1 MFIGRETELKTLNER
16 YRGGRKEFGVVY
28 GRRRIGKT
36 ALLSEFANGKACVF
50 FQAKRDSAYGNLRS
64 FSYVLDKALGL
75 PLNYVFSS
83 YEEAF
88 DSLKE
93 RAKGERLL
101 IIIDEYPYILEQEP
115 SFSSTIQ
122 ELYDRSGDNL
132 FLILSGSDVS
142 FLKKEIED
150 HLSPLYKRRTFEMRV
165 DTLPFSEAEAF
176 LGDLPIKA
184 RCDYLSLFGP
194 YPYYLSSIDHRL
206 SFHEN
211 VQRLLFDQ
219 YGPFFSLPDQL
230 LSNSTKVQDVYN
242 AILLAISHRKRSVK
256 EISLYIREEEAKVS
270 KYLSTLLQSEI
281 VERRTAFMGS
291 QKTAYYE
298 IGDSLLRFYFQFVF
312 HEQERIRLNGG
323 IVHKESEERIN
334 DFVCHGFED
343 VCSLYLEELN
353 RKGELGTVFPKTQ
366 NFRADK
372 SKLGR
377 LIEIDGLSEAGG
389 SLLVMECKYR
399 NCKFTEA
406 MLEHLKE
413 SASVFSDSLKRL
425 YCVFSRSGFEDD
437 LKEGDDLKLFN
448 LERMFGKDR

>member
-1 MFIGRETELKTLNER
+1 MFIGREKELRTLNER
-16 YRGGRKEFGVVY
+16 YYSGRKEFGVVY

-36 ALLSEFANGKACVF
+36 ALLGEFAKGKSCVF

-64 FSYVLDKALGL
+64 FSYVLDKVLGL

-88 DSLKE
+88 DSLRE

-101 IIIDEYPYILEQEP
+101 LIIDEYPYVLEQEP

-122 ELYDRSGDNL
+122 ELYDHSDDNL

-142 FLKKEIED
+142 FLKEEIENHD
-150 HLSPLYKRRTFEMRV
+150 SPLYKRRTFEMRV
-165 DTLPFSEAEAF
+165 EKLPFSEATAF
-176 LGDLPIKA
+176 LEDLPVKT

-194 YPYYLSSIDHRL
+194 YPYYLSSIDHQL
-206 SFHEN
+206 SFAGN
-211 VQRLLFDQ
+211 VKRLLFDQ

-312 HEQERIRLNGG
+312 HEQERIRYNGE
-323 IVHKESEERIN
+323 IVYKENESKIN

-353 RKGELGTVFPKTQ
+353 QKGELGTVFPKTR

-377 LIEIDGLSEAGG
+377 SIEIDGLAEANGF
-389 SLLVMECKYR
+389 LLVMECKYK
-399 NCKFTEA
+399 NCRFDKA

-413 SASVFSDSLKRL
+413 SASIFSDDLKRL
-425 YCVFSRSGFEDD
+425 YCVFSRSGFEDGVE
-437 LKEGDDLKLFN
+437 EGDGLKLFD
-448 LERMFGKDR
+448 LERMFGRDR

>member
-1 MFIGRETELKTLNER
+1 M
-16 YRGGRKEFGVVY
+16 
-28 GRRRIGKT
+28 
-36 ALLSEFANGKACVF
+36 LSEFAEGKSCVL
-50 FQAKRDSAYGNLRS
+50 FQAKRDSAYGNLCS
-64 FSYVLDKALGL
+64 FSYLLDKTLGL
-75 PLNYVFSS
+75 PLNYVFAS

-88 DSLKE
+88 DSLRE
-93 RAKGERLL
+93 RTKGGRFLL
-101 IIIDEYPYILEQEP
+101 IIDEYPYILEQEP

-142 FLKKEIED
+142 FLKEEIENHD
-150 HLSPLYKRRTFEMRV
+150 SPLYKRRTFEMRV
-165 DTLPFSEAEAF
+165 KKLSFIEAMAF
-176 LGDLPIKA
+176 LADLSVKT

-194 YPYYLSSIDHRL
+194 YPYYLASIDHKL
-206 SFHEN
+206 SFASN
-211 VQRLLFDQ
+211 VKRLLFDQ

-242 AILLAISHRKRSVK
+242 AILLAISHRRRSVK

-270 KYLSTLLQSEI
+270 KYLSTLLKSEI

-298 IGDSLLRFYFQFVF
+298 ISDSLLRFYFQFVF
-312 HEQERIRLNGG
+312 QEQERIRYNGE
-323 IVHKESEERIN
+323 IVYKENEDKIN
-334 DFVCHGFED
+334 GFICHGFEG

-353 RKGELGTVFPKTQ
+353 RKGELGTVFPQTK

-377 LIEIDGLSEAGG
+377 SIEIDGLSEANG
-389 SLLVMECKYR
+389 SLLVMECKYG
-399 NCKFTEA
+399 NCRFDKA
-406 MLEHLKE
+406 MLNHLKE
-413 SASVFSDSLKRL
+413 SASIFSDDLKRL

-437 LKEGDDLKLFN
+437 LKEGDDLKLFD
-448 LERMFGKDR
+448 LDKMFGKDR